1 MVIAYPSVEKGTFLV
16 MMPALISLK
25 HRVEIGFMS
34 TKPAWDQYGSY
45 LHIDKI
51 LSAQHPKSAEAGQP
65 AHDEML
71 FIQFHQIYELWF
83 KQILFELNDITGR
96 FSKSL
101 VDENDMQPIM
111 IYLGRIV
118 EIFKQT
124 ESMIDV
130 LETMPPQ
137 SFVDFR
143 EHLGTA
149 SGFQSLQFRLIETR
163 LGLKR
168 GERLPVFHGPFDDNL
183 LDASKKAI
191 KEAESTPSLFEQ
203 LDSWLS
209 RTPFVNLGDYTFW
222 KSYRTAVMGMFDER
236 VKLAQTNLTG
246 DALKAELDAIEK
258 GRQKFDGIFDEKK
271 HAEAVKEGRWR
282 LSWKALQAALFI
294 TIYRNEPALQLPY
307 ALLKHIMDVD
317 ELLARWRFRH
327 ALMVQR
333 MVGMGMGTGGSSGYE
348 YLMNTV
354 LKHRIFNDIFALS
367 TYLIPSR
374 LLPALPA
381 EISDKMDYNYAK
393 KA

>member
-1 MVIAYPSVEKGTFLV
+1 
-16 MMPALISLK
+16 MMAPLLAKIYK
-25 HRVEIGFMS
+25 PM
-34 TKPAWDQYGSY
+34 TKKTPWDQYGDY
-45 LHIDKI
+45 LHLDKI
-51 LSAQHPKSAEAGQP
+51 LGAQHPRSDIAGMAE
-65 AHDEML
+65 HDEML

-83 KQILFELNDITGR
+83 RQILFELEDITAR
-96 FSKSL
+96 FSADI
-101 VDENDMQPIM
+101 VDDNDMQPILV
-111 IYLGRIV
+111 YLGRIV
-118 EIFKQT
+118 EIFKQM

-168 GERLPVFHGPFDDNL
+168 KDRHNVFHGQFDDML
-183 LDASKKAI
+183 AQKS
-191 KEAESTPSLFEQ
+191 KEAIAKAESKPSLFDQ
-203 LDSWLS
+203 LDSWLA
-209 RTPFVNLGDYTFW
+209 RTPFVNQGTYAFFNE
-222 KSYRTAVMGMFDER
+222 YRVAVHGMFAER
-236 VKLAQTNLTG
+236 QKIARENLSGETLQQELA
-246 DALKAELDAIEK
+246 AIEK
-258 GRQKFDGIFDEKK
+258 GQQKFDGIFDEKQ
-271 HAEAVKEGRWR
+271 HAKAQEEGRWR

-294 TIYRNEPALQLPY
+294 TIYRDEPVLQAPC

-348 YLMNTV
+348 YLMRTV
-354 LKHRIFNDIFALS
+354 SDHRIFTDIFALS

-374 LLPALPA
+374 LLPKLP
-381 EISDKMDYNYAK
+381 EEVSCKMDYNYAAK
-393 KA
+393 G

>member
-1 MVIAYPSVEKGTFLV
+1 MAGKAP
-16 MMPALISLK
+16 
-25 HRVEIGFMS
+25 
-34 TKPAWDQYGSY
+34 WDQYGEY
-45 LHIDKI
+45 LGLDKV
-51 LSAQHPKSAEAGQP
+51 LSAQHPRSVAAGQGS
-65 AHDEML
+65 HDEML
-71 FIQFHQIYELWF
+71 FIQFHQVYELWF
-83 KQILFELNDITGR
+83 KQILYELDDIQARLSG
-96 FSKSL
+96 KV
-101 VDENDMQPIM
+101 VDESDMQPIM

-124 ESMIDV
+124 ESMVDV

-163 LGLKR
+163 LGLQRKD
-168 GERLPVFHGPFDDNL
+168 RLSVFHGQFDDNL
-183 LDASKKAI
+183 QPASREAIAKAE
-191 KEAESTPSLFEQ
+191 KHPSLFES

-236 VKLAQTNLTG
+236 VRQAQANLSG
-246 DALKAELDAIEK
+246 DALAAELDAIEK
-258 GRQKFDGIFDEKK
+258 GKQKFDSVFDEKK
-271 HAEAVKEGRWR
+271 HADSIKEGRWR

-294 TIYRNEPALQLPY
+294 TIYRNEPALQAPY

-354 LKHRIFNDIFALS
+354 LKHRIFSDIFALS